1 QTKDDFHVFH
11 SEIEVGPVT
20 KRLFDELCGIQFGD
34 VEAPE
39 GWIYKVK

>member
-1 QTKDDFHVFH
+1 
-11 SEIEVGPVT
+11 
-20 KRLFDELCGIQFGD
+20 DELCGIQFGD